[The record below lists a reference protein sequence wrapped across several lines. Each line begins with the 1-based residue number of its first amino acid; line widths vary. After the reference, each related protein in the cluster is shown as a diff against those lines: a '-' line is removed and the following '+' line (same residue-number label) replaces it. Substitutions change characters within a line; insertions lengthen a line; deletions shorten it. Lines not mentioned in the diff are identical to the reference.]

1 MTTNGPQSDSQK
13 EAAQHIAEARTLLE
27 QMRGELDQHPG
38 LEEAIRRLESA
49 LSLLT
54 TQSGGL
60 L

>member
-1 MTTNGPQSDSQK
+1 MEQKDSQS
-13 EAAQHIAEARTLLE
+13 EAAQQIREAQNLLE
-27 QMRGELDQHPG
+27 QMRTEMDRHPG